1 MSLTCK
7 ILASFLLIFAVSTK
21 GKLLREVS
29 ENTKVIWGRL
39 DHDINLDIPD
49 FQMNDGIADTRWD
62 KNKIKIA
69 QLKQDK
75 PPYQITDT
83 YVMLKNG
90 TLKIKALKRNDS
102 DVYTVSVY
110 DSNGKNI
117 LEKAFDLKIQ
127 EVVSKPVISW
137 SCTNRTLICEVAKGS
152 DPKLKLFLNET
163 SIKESHQKVIT
174 HKWNSKWTAS
184 FNCVASNNVS
194 AQKSTVTISCS
205 EKGLDIYL
213 IIGICGGGT
222 VFLVFVAL
230 LVFYI
235 SKRKKQRSKRNDEE
249 LAIRGKRVTPE
260 ERGWKPHQIPGSTPQ
275 NPAMS
280 QTPPIPGHRSQA
292 PARRPRP
299 PGPRVQH
306 QQKKRP
312 PPTLGKQVHQ
322 QKGPPL
328 PKPRVQMKPPC
339 EAEEN
344 S

>member
-21 GKLLREVS
+21 GEVS

-39 DHDINLDIPD
+39 DHDINLDIPG

-163 SIKESHQKVIT
+163 RIKESHQKVIT

-184 FNCVASNNVS
+184 FNCMASNNVS

-205 EKGLDIYL
+205 GDSAWYMKNQAFVVQESSSPRSVLRGLILDPAP
-213 IIGICGGGT
+213 T
-222 VFLVFVAL
+222 QRKVW
-230 LVFYI
+230 I
-235 SKRKKQRSKRNDEE
+235 SISSSAFAEE
-249 LAIRGKRVTPE
+249 APSSWSSWRYSFSTLARGKNRG
-260 ERGWKPHQIPGSTPQ
+260 ERE
-275 NPAMS
+275 MM
-280 QTPPIPGHRSQA
+280 RSW
-292 PARRPRP
+292 R
-299 PGPRVQH
+299 
-306 QQKKRP
+306 
-312 PPTLGKQVHQ
+312 
-322 QKGPPL
+322 
-328 PKPRVQMKPPC
+328 
-339 EAEEN
+339 
-344 S
+344 

>member
-7 ILASFLLIFAVSTK
+7 ILTSFLLIFAVSTK
-21 GKLLREVS
+21 GEVS
-29 ENTKVIWGRL
+29 ENTEVIWGCL
-39 DHDINLDIPD
+39 DHDINLDIPG
-49 FQMNDGIADTRWD
+49 FQMNDRVADTRWD

-110 DSNGKNI
+110 DLNGKNI

-127 EVVSKPVISW
+127 EMVSKPVISW

-152 DPKLKLFLNET
+152 DPKLKLFVNKT
-163 SIKESHQKVIT
+163 RVKESHQKAIT
-174 HKWNSKWTAS
+174 HKWNGKWTSS

-194 AQKSTVTISCS
+194 AQTSTVTISCS

-222 VFLVFVAL
+222 VFLVFLAL

-235 SKRKKQRSKRNDEE
+235 SKRKKQRSRRNDEE
-249 LAIRGKRVTPE
+249 MEIRGKRVTPE

-292 PARRPRP
+292 PAHRPRP

-312 PPTLGKQVHQ
+312 PPTLGKQVHL

-328 PKPRVQMKPPC
+328 PKPRVQTKPPC
-339 EAEEN
+339 EVEEN

>member
-1 MSLTCK
+1 MSLMCK

-21 GKLLREVS
+21 GEVP
-29 ENTKVIWGRL
+29 ENTKVIWGCL
-39 DHDINLDIPD
+39 DRDINLDIPD
-49 FQMNDGIADTRWD
+49 FQMNDRVADIRWD
-62 KNKIKIA
+62 RNKIKIA

-102 DVYTVSVY
+102 DVYKVSVY

-127 EVVSKPVISW
+127 ELVSKPVISW

-163 SIKESHQKVIT
+163 HIKESHQKVIT

-184 FNCVASNNVS
+184 FNCVASNNVG
-194 AQKSTVTISCS
+194 AQTSTVTISCS

-230 LVFYI
+230 LIFYI
-235 SKRKKQRSKRNDEE
+235 SKRKKQRSRRNDEE
-249 LAIRGKRVTPE
+249 MEIRGKRVTPE

-275 NPAMS
+275 TPAMS

-292 PARRPRP
+292 PAHRPRP

-306 QQKKRP
+306 HQKKRP
-312 PPTLGKQVHQ
+312 PPTLGQQIHP

-328 PKPRVQMKPPC
+328 PKPRVQTKPPC
-339 EAEEN
+339 EVEEN

>member
-21 GKLLREVS
+21 GEVS

-184 FNCVASNNVS
+184 FNCVASNNRKVWISISSS
-194 AQKSTVTISCS
+194 AFAEEAPSSLSSWRYSFST
-205 EKGLDIYL
+205 
-213 IIGICGGGT
+213 
-222 VFLVFVAL
+222 
-230 LVFYI
+230 
-235 SKRKKQRSKRNDEE
+235 
-249 LAIRGKRVTPE
+249 LARGKN
-260 ERGWKPHQIPGSTPQ
+260 RGVREM
-275 NPAMS
+275 MS

>member
-21 GKLLREVS
+21 GEVS

-39 DHDINLDIPD
+39 DHDINLDIPG

-163 SIKESHQKVIT
+163 RINESHQKIIT
-174 HKWNSKWTAS
+174 HKWNGKWTAS

-205 EKGLDIYL
+205 GDSAWYMKNQAFVVQESSSPRSVLRGLILDPAPAQRKVWIS
-213 IIGICGGGT
+213 ISSSA
-222 VFLVFVAL
+222 FV
-230 LVFYI
+230 
-235 SKRKKQRSKRNDEE
+235 EE
-249 LAIRGKRVTPE
+249 GPSSWSSWRYSFSTLARGKNRG
-260 ERGWKPHQIPGSTPQ
+260 ERE
-275 NPAMS
+275 MM
-280 QTPPIPGHRSQA
+280 RSW
-292 PARRPRP
+292 R
-299 PGPRVQH
+299 
-306 QQKKRP
+306 
-312 PPTLGKQVHQ
+312 
-322 QKGPPL
+322 
-328 PKPRVQMKPPC
+328 
-339 EAEEN
+339 
-344 S
+344 

>member
-7 ILASFLLIFAVSTK
+7 ILASFLLIFSVSTK
-21 GKLLREVS
+21 GEVS

-39 DHDINLDIPD
+39 DHDINLDIPG
-49 FQMNDGIADTRWD
+49 FQMNDRIADTRWE

-69 QLKQDK
+69 QLRQDK

-83 YVMLKNG
+83 YVMLENG

-117 LEKAFDLKIQ
+117 LEKTFDLKIQ
-127 EVVSKPVISW
+127 EMVSKPVISW

-152 DPKLKLFLNET
+152 DPNLKLFLNET
-163 SIKESHQKVIT
+163 AIKESHQKVIR
-174 HKWNSKWTAS
+174 HKWNSKWTAT

-194 AQKSTVTISCS
+194 AQTSTVTISCS
-205 EKGLDIYL
+205 GKGLDIYL

-230 LVFYI
+230 LIFYI
-235 SKRKKQRSKRNDEE
+235 SKRKKQRSRRNDEE
-249 LAIRGKRVTPE
+249 LEIRGKRVTPE
-260 ERGWKPHQIPGSTPQ
+260 ERGYKPHQIPGSTPQ

-280 QTPPIPGHRSQA
+280 QTPPIPGHRCQA
-292 PARRPRP
+292 PAHRPRP

-312 PPTLGKQVHQ
+312 PPTLGKQVHP

-328 PKPRVQMKPPC
+328 PKPRVQTKSPC